1 LTNVVEDI
9 GENTFMAHTG
19 TVLVLRVVGVDGGSP
34 ALTFTFSSV
43 SARVGGL
50 FVLRLFRR
58 HAKEGSKREEIGCD
72 LNQGRRVKSSEIV
85 SRLSF
90 SLFL

>member
-1 LTNVVEDI
+1 
-9 GENTFMAHTG
+9 MAHTG
-19 TVLVLRVVGVDGGSP
+19 TVLVLRVVRVDGGSP

-58 HAKEGSKREEIGCD
+58 HAKEGSKREE
-72 LNQGRRVKSSEIV
+72 LYKKTRSLKKSIERTRCMLLSAVV
-85 SRLSF
+85 SSVNLYKRYIKTG
-90 SLFL
+90 